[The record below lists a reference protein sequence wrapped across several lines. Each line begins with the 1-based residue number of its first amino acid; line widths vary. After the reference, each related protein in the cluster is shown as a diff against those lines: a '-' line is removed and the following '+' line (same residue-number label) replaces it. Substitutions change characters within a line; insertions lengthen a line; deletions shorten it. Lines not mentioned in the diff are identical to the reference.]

1 MEDYFDFTDDKYLCD
16 LEYHYGLEEMIYL
29 LKIDSADG
37 KQYYI
42 GNKQIQ
48 SDYENYSLQ
57 KYKDTEFWIYGCNP
71 GFKIL
76 HTYKNYG
83 NLYKCNQATYN
94 QIKRDYI
101 KSVGTTLN
109 IQNLPDDASFN
120 NLVGKR
126 INKVKKLY
134 SNVLNSE
141 DIYMLSWAL
150 KESFKDDSIEICKS
164 LFDSRL
170 CLFEQIWNK
179 YGNDKELTIIPAAA
193 VIFKYLIPYLYYEQR
208 NNNDYWLS
216 PDNVIDKLEKFGNTL
231 SKPISELNA
240 DVCKLFFMCIYKTPN
255 EEKINK
261 FREGYIKFINR
272 VETHIQNKN
281 NLIL

>member
-16 LEYHYGLEEMIYL
+16 LEYHYGLDEMIYL
-29 LKIDSADG
+29 LEINSANG

-57 KYKDTEFWIYGCNP
+57 KYKDTEFWIHGYNP

-83 NLYKCNQATYN
+83 NLYKRNQSTYN

-101 KSVGTTLN
+101 ENIGTTLN

-134 SNVLNSE
+134 NNVLNSE
-141 DIYMLSWAL
+141 GIWMLSWAL
-150 KESFKDDSIEICKS
+150 KTLFEYDSIEICKS
-164 LFDSRL
+164 LLNSRL
-170 CLFEQIWNK
+170 CLFEQIWDK
-179 YGNDKELTIIPAAA
+179 RENDKELTLIPTAA

-231 SKPISELNA
+231 SEPISKLNV

-255 EEKINK
+255 EERINN
-261 FREGYIKFINR
+261 FREGYIKFRNR
-272 VETHIQNKN
+272 AEICIQNKN